1 LTFIVSYVGGVCV
14 IVGGGG
20 GGGGEG
26 AEGRIPPHR
35 PIKAVVNRIKDSK
48 QFYIEAKYNGS
59 STG

>member
-1 LTFIVSYVGGVCV
+1 MTAFWLCLDRALFGLVGSGV
-14 IVGGGG
+14 
-20 GGGGEG
+20 GGGEG